1 MLTAIPVIAIDG
13 PAASGKGVVSARLAE
28 ALGFHCLDSG
38 GLYRAVALFA
48 LRQGGGAATTG
59 GGLAEVALG
68 LGEGRVLDDLLADP
82 ELSAPEVGGKAS
94 EIAALPEVRAALL
107 PLQQGFRRAPGLVA
121 DGRDMAT
128 VVFPDAVLKVFLT
141 AKLEVRAKRRVLQLQ
156 EKGIGATIDVVRAE
170 LRARDR
176 RDQERKHAALARDPQ
191 AHVVESDSLAPDEIV
206 RLLRE
211 KFHAAHFCPDN
222 RAPVDGGAQEP
233 RT

>member
-1 MLTAIPVIAIDG
+1 MLTAPPVIAIDG
-13 PAASGKGVVSARLAE
+13 PAASGKGVISARLAE

-38 GLYRAVALFA
+38 ALYRAVALFA
-48 LRQGGGAATTG
+48 LRRNVGAAAS
-59 GGLAEVALG
+59 LADVALN
-68 LGEGRVLDDLLADP
+68 LRGEAGVLDDLLADP

-191 AHVVESDSLAPDEIV
+191 AHVVESDSLTPDEIV

>member
-1 MLTAIPVIAIDG
+1 MLTAPPVIAIDG

-38 GLYRAVALFA
+38 GLYRVVALSA
-48 LRQGGGAATTG
+48 LRRNAGDPSSLAAIALN
-59 GGLAEVALG
+59 LADEAEILAN
-68 LGEGRVLDDLLADP
+68 LLADP
-82 ELSAPEVGGKAS
+82 ELSTPEVGGKAS

-191 AHVVESDSLAPDEIV
+191 AHVVESDSLTPDEIV

>member
-1 MLTAIPVIAIDG
+1 MLTAPPVIAIDG
-13 PAASGKGVVSARLAE
+13 PAASGKGLVSVRLAE

-38 GLYRAVALFA
+38 ALYRVVALSA
-48 LRQGGGAATTG
+48 LRRNAGDPSSLAAIALN
-59 GGLAEVALG
+59 LADEAEILAN
-68 LGEGRVLDDLLADP
+68 LLADP

-191 AHVVESDSLAPDEIV
+191 AHVVESDSLTPDEIV

>member
-1 MLTAIPVIAIDG
+1 MSTFPPVIAIDG
-13 PAASGKGVVSARLAE
+13 PAASGKGLISKRLAN

-38 GLYRAVALFA
+38 ALYRAVALSA
-48 LRQGGGAATTG
+48 LRQNAGAPQTLAAIALN
-59 GGLAEVALG
+59 LAEQPETLSN
-68 LGEGRVLDDLLADP
+68 LLSEPA
-82 ELSAPEVGGKAS
+82 LSASETGGKAS
-94 EIAALPEVRAALL
+94 EIAAIPELRAALL
-107 PLQQGFRRAPGLVA
+107 PLQRAFRRPPGLVA

-128 VVFPDAVLKVFLT
+128 IVFPDAILKVFLT

-156 EKGIGATIDVVRAE
+156 EKGIGATIDSVRAE

-191 AHVVESDSLAPDEIV
+191 AHVVESDSQTPGQIV

-222 RAPVDGGAQEP
+222 RAPKIGAQTP